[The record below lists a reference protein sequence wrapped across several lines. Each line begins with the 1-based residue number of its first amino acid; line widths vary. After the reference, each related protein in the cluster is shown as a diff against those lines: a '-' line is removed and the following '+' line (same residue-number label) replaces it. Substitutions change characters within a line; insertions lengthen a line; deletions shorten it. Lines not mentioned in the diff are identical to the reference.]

1 MSNDLSDIV
10 EVVKTNTH
18 GANLLLQAGYR
29 LLEVSSEQVGI
40 MAGSG
45 MVTNGRNFWV
55 DRYISYVLGRPAGVA
70 PVVPPKGHREG
81 AVRAPVIIEEEASA

>member
-40 MAGSG
+40 MARNGG
-45 MVTNGRNFWV
+45 VTNGRNFWV
-55 DRYISYVLGRPAGVA
+55 DRYISYVLGRPAGIA

-81 AVRAPVIIEEEASA
+81 LVKFAVIEEEASA